1 MFCKQNWKN
10 RFFIT
15 GHSKGKHFATVK
27 CTSTSFASRLLIRS
41 PIHNQCF
48 IKLRK
53 GASIIAYLIIAWSPP
68 LVVFGKRQEGFLY
81 VSAGEEFKTP
91 QIPRE
96 SDTVLF
102 FIFTST

>member
-27 CTSTSFASRLLIRS
+27 YTSTSFASRLLIRS

-48 IKLRK
+48 IKLSK
-53 GASIIAYLIIAWSPP
+53 GASIIAYLIIAWSLA

-91 QIPRE
+91 QISRE
-96 SDTVLF
+96 SDTVLV
-102 FIFTST
+102 FIFKST